1 MATTGAVALRGD
13 DREARRRGGHRI
25 AVAGPHLQRP
35 RQAVEQPSGLADR
48 HIGMAELAMRRPRQ
62 RAAQD
67 LRHELHA
74 VADAEH
80 RHAHLE
86 QRVVAVRRAGLVD
99 AHRPAR
105 EDDPG
110 RLPAGDLGGR
120 GAERDDLGIHVQLA
134 EPPRDELGVLRSE
147 VEDQDDL
154 MRHGGGGCG
163 GGVHR
168 WLGVRAGVGT
178 GAAKRVLYRGASG
191 RTHQIWWSVRVA
203 PQALG
208 GRRPVGR
215 PPRRSRRARVRAG
228 VAPPS
233 RSRRPG
239 PVRPRRPRPAPAPRR
254 RSIGGSSP
262 SSRSQAAWTNDIGVS
277 PSAPSATDG
286 VRLYVPASTGVM
298 FVFGLAT
305 GRQSLFAALSDE
317 AGAGRG
323 RRPRARDRRHGHR
336 RVEGG
341 RRLAAVEGAAGGA
354 GGVRAGRARGLGVRG
369 ADRRGGG
376 RPARRH
382 RRGGLARGDR
392 AAGGGSRR
400 RGRSPLCGGH
410 RRRAAGAVGHGR
422 RRRCGGPR
430 WTATR
435 RRWRPS
441 PATSSSPRA
450 AAGSTPSTPN
460 AARCAGAFASRARR
474 SGWRST
480 RIASSR

>member
-1 MATTGAVALRGD
+1 M
-13 DREARRRGGHRI
+13 
-25 AVAGPHLQRP
+25 AGPHLQRP

-48 HIGMAELAMRRPRQ
+48 HIGMAELAVRRPRQ

-110 RLPAGDLGGR
+110 RLPAGNLGGR
-120 GAERDDLGIHVQLA
+120 RAERDDLGIHVQLA

-168 WLGVRAGVGT
+168 VLGVRAGVGT

-208 GRRPVGR
+208 GRRPIGR

-228 VAPPS
+228 VRRRRAAGAPAPS
-233 RSRRPG
+233 GRAAQGWRRRPG
-239 PVRPRRPRPAPAPRR
+239 AARSAALPLLSAPAGVEPTTSACRPPPPRRPTASACTCPRRPAGMYRLRAGHRR
-254 RSIGGSSP
+254 R
-262 SSRSQAAWTNDIGVS
+262 
-277 PSAPSATDG
+277 
-286 VRLYVPASTGVM
+286 
-298 FVFGLAT
+298 
-305 GRQSLFAALSDE
+305 SLFAALSDE

-323 RRPRARDRRHGHR
+323 RRPRARDGRHDHR

-354 GGVRAGRARGLGVRG
+354 GGVRADRARGLGVRG

-410 RRRAAGAVGHGR
+410 RRS
-422 RRRCGGPR
+422 RC
-430 WTATR
+430 
-435 RRWRPS
+435 
-441 PATSSSPRA
+441 
-450 AAGSTPSTPN
+450 
-460 AARCAGAFASRARR
+460 RR
-474 SGWRST
+474 SR
-480 RIASSR
+480 